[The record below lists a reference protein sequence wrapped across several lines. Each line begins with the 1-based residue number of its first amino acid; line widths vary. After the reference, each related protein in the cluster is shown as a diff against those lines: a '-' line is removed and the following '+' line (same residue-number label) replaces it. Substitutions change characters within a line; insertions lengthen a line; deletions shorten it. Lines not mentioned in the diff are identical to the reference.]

1 MNFFHHEPVRVPPVA
16 VGEAVEVADQN
27 VLGLEFIFL
36 LKKVGSMRYVPFY
49 FYLKTI
55 AHQFRIRD
63 DDEPL
68 REGIAAV
75 ESAVLAAD
83 GVILLP

>member
-1 MNFFHHEPVRVPPVA
+1 MNPSEFLPWRSEKQLKLRTKTSLAWNSFFC
-16 VGEAVEVADQN
+16 
-27 VLGLEFIFL
+27 